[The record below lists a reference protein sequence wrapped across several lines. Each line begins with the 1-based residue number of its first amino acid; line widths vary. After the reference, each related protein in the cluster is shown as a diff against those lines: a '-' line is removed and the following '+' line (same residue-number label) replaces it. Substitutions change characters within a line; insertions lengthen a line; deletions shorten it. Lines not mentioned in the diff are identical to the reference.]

1 MNLYHLRVF
10 LTVAEHE
17 HITRAS
23 EELILSQPAVTK
35 IIQNL
40 EHEVGLE
47 LIERHGRRIVL
58 THAGHLLHKYA
69 RRMFALE
76 REMEEALAALRD
88 IESGEITLAA
98 NTTTGVYLLP
108 PIVSRFR
115 ARYPQVTLHINILN
129 SHEIVEQILNW
140 NLDFGL
146 VESDPATLPP
156 GLQVDVFAYDELVL
170 VVAPGHRWSGL
181 EALRPEVLRNGE
193 LVLREQGSGIREVIE
208 HALLQ
213 RSEEHTS
220 ELQSPDHLV
229 CRLLLVKKKPLIA
242 GRFSQAHLCPAVPPA
257 AARATP
263 CGVRPAAAV
272 RQHRAR
278 PRARLCRRV
287 SGGSRPARPPG
298 RAKARRGQY
307 PPVRRTAPTPCAPAA
322 CPGHRFKLGAASPRP
337 TEASRTGN
345 APGAV
350 RNYVFFFKGPGA
362 PRDLPFSP
370 AGRSSD

>member
-58 THAGHLLHKYA
+58 THAGHMLHNYA

-88 IESGEITLAA
+88 IETGEITLAA

-108 PIVSRFR
+108 PIVARFR

-156 GLQVDVFAYDELVL
+156 GLQVEVFTYDELVL
-170 VVAPGHRWSGL
+170 MVAPGHRWSGL
-181 EALRPEVLRNGE
+181 ETLRPEALRNRE

-213 RSEEHTS
+213 QGVQISPLLTLPDNEAIKQMVMSGVGAAILSKLAVQRELATGDLVRVPIIGLDLHPQLSLIQRTDKQLSRAALAFSALLKPASEEIP
-220 ELQSPDHLV
+220 ELQ
-229 CRLLLVKKKPLIA
+229 RI
-242 GRFSQAHLCPAVPPA
+242 
-257 AARATP
+257 
-263 CGVRPAAAV
+263 
-272 RQHRAR
+272 
-278 PRARLCRRV
+278 
-287 SGGSRPARPPG
+287 SGADED
-298 RAKARRGQY
+298 
-307 PPVRRTAPTPCAPAA
+307 V
-322 CPGHRFKLGAASPRP
+322 
-337 TEASRTGN
+337 
-345 APGAV
+345 
-350 RNYVFFFKGPGA
+350 
-362 PRDLPFSP
+362 
-370 AGRSSD
+370 

>member
-76 REMEEALAALRD
+76 REMEEAVAALRD

-108 PIVSRFR
+108 PIVARFR
-115 ARYPQVTLHINILN
+115 ARYPQVALHINILN

-146 VESDPATLPP
+146 VESDPATLPS
-156 GLQVDVFAYDELVL
+156 GLDIEVFAYDELVL
-170 VVAPGHRWSGL
+170 VVAPQHRWSGL
-181 EALRPEVLRNGE
+181 NALKPEALRNAE

-213 RSEEHTS
+213 QGVQISPLLTLPDNEAIKQMVMCGVGAAILPKLAVQRELAAGNLVRVPINGLDFHPQLSLIRRVDKQLSRAALAFCTLLKPADDEIP
-220 ELQSPDHLV
+220 ELQE
-229 CRLLLVKKKPLIA
+229 
-242 GRFSQAHLCPAVPPA
+242 
-257 AARATP
+257 
-263 CGVRPAAAV
+263 
-272 RQHRAR
+272 
-278 PRARLCRRV
+278 V
-287 SGGSRPARPPG
+287 SGADG
-298 RAKARRGQY
+298 
-307 PPVRRTAPTPCAPAA
+307 
-322 CPGHRFKLGAASPRP
+322 
-337 TEASRTGN
+337 
-345 APGAV
+345 
-350 RNYVFFFKGPGA
+350 
-362 PRDLPFSP
+362 DI
-370 AGRSSD
+370 